1 MKPEDCGPVGV
12 SVESM
17 LRSKTLSSDM
27 KDRISK
33 ADVNGDGVLS
43 IDELVEGALLS
54 KNYNAITRSHTL
66 THARSTHR
74 SHSF

>member
-54 KNYNAITRSHTL
+54 KNYNAITRSL

-74 SHSF
+74 SRSF